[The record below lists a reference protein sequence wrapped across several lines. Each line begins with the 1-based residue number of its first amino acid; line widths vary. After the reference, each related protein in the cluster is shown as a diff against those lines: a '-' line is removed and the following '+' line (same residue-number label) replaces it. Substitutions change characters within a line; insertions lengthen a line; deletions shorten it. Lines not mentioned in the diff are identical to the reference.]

1 MVSAAIGLRAHS
13 GWAAL
18 VAIVGPPRAPDVIL
32 RRRIEFLDRSIPG
45 AAQPYHAAA
54 EMKLRDGE
62 ELIERCRAAAGALA
76 AKALE
81 DVFALV
87 RKKGCEPVACG
98 ILAASGRPLP
108 ELPAILASHALIH
121 TAEGEMF
128 REALAQASGALGLAA
143 IRVPEK
149 ILYQEAEAR
158 LGVAE
163 PEWKT
168 HLAELGR
175 RIGPPWR
182 QDEKNATIIAAL
194 ALAAVAR

>member
-1 MVSAAIGLRAHS
+1 MVAAAIGLRAHS

-18 VAIVGPPRAPDVIL
+18 VAIVGPARAPDVIL
-32 RRRIEFLDRSIPG
+32 RRRIELLDRGIAG

-54 EMKLRDGE
+54 EMKIAEGQ
-62 ELIERCRAAAGALA
+62 ELIAQCMSASRALA
-76 AKALE
+76 ANALKE
-81 DVFALV
+81 ALAAV

-98 ILAASGRPLP
+98 IVAASGRPLP
-108 ELPAILASHALIH
+108 DFPAILASHALIH

-128 REALAQASGALGLAA
+128 RDALAHAARRNGLDA

-149 ILYQEAEAR
+149 KLFSDVKTQ
-158 LGVAE
+158 LGV
-163 PEWKT
+163 PEGQMKS
-168 HLAELGR
+168 HLADLGR

-194 ALAAVAR
+194 ALDASGR